1 MIVRRTSLSFIIK
14 KSQSYRSPF
23 GKETNMAT
31 DVLPCV
37 AHALASTLEMFE
49 MNHIVGP
56 LIKLSLTSEKETAE
70 LLNRAETRAH

>member
-1 MIVRRTSLSFIIK
+1 
-14 KSQSYRSPF
+14 
-23 GKETNMAT
+23 MAT

-70 LLNRAETRAH
+70 LLNRAEARAH